1 MNTNNPDDFVSPD
14 KASEGLRRFEV
25 SATGER
31 IERRPSSKARPV
43 MPNGQSTPVPQA
55 SAAPKPPRLP
65 QSSPTPHV
73 PVANSQPK
81 PFSPAPQAKHPVPS
95 GHSPKPGNRYQ
106 GTHPHQGGA
115 QKGGNPK
122 MGAPKGSYFQGK
134 NSSPRVEENVGPGSS
149 FISIPKWRNKR
160 AFPFITPQQALKKF
174 APYPEYKA
182 APIPHETLRIIPF
195 GGLEQVGLNCIGFEY
210 EKEILIVD
218 MGIQFA
224 DQYQHGTNGSIPDIS
239 YIKGKK
245 LVGICITHGH
255 IDHIGGIPY
264 AIRQLGRT
272 TPMYATPMAFELIAG
287 KQAEMNAPLSNMR
300 VYHREVPIEIGEHF
314 RVTPFTVDHSIPDSV
329 GLFIESPVGNFV
341 HTGDWKFDK
350 KPLPHRTST
359 NYDLL
364 ESFGNRGVRA
374 LLSDSTNAHL
384 KGSSI
389 SESEVI
395 ESIEDIFAEAS
406 GRVITATFS
415 SIIDRVS
422 VIIAAAEKFN
432 RKVVLLGRGMNN
444 YMDIAFKLGYS
455 RPKPG
460 TIISMEEANR
470 LPDNEVTICCTGA
483 QGERYAALMRI
494 ATGESKDTH
503 LKSTDIVV
511 FSSSVIPGNERSVQG
526 LFDLI
531 YAQGPHIY
539 QYKESEIHAGGH
551 AREDDT
557 KKMISLIRP
566 EVYVPIYG
574 YPHMLHGNGRNAKNM
589 GYADD
594 HILIGRNGQIFEFT
608 KEEFKLTHSYV
619 PHRYMSVDGYTLG
632 ITKEETIH
640 DRHQLMANGVIAV
653 SIAKKT
659 GQFLLDFTTSGFP
672 SLSNFPRVEARMRE
686 FMDGLLK
693 ADLEKFPDA
702 EHFRKHVAKKLGDIV
717 FDELGKEPIMLVMV
731 H

>member
-1 MNTNNPDDFVSPD
+1 MNPNS
-14 KASEGLRRFEV
+14 SEEPISSHQTAGDGLRRFEV
-25 SATGER
+25 SVTGER
-31 IERRPSSKARPV
+31 IERRPSSKGRPV
-43 MPNGQSTPVPQA
+43 TPVVSNPL
-55 SAAPKPPRLP
+55 PPRPLP
-65 QSSPTPHV
+65 PQNLRPTTPTPAPIPKGLSV
-73 PVANSQPK
+73 PERLQNPAHKK
-81 PFSPAPQAKHPVPS
+81 PLPPRPGHNPHHTKSP
-95 GHSPKPGNRYQ
+95 HSPQKQDRRVRPN
-106 GTHPHQGGA
+106 TPHTNIPQDFV
-115 QKGGNPK
+115 PK
-122 MGAPKGSYFQGK
+122 NSYFAGK
-134 NSSPRVEENVGPGSS
+134 MSSSSSRGGEEAVGPGSS
-149 FISIPKWRNKR
+149 FISIPKWKNKR

-174 APYPEYKA
+174 QPYAEHKAGPIAPG
-182 APIPHETLRIIPF
+182 TLRIIPF

-224 DQYQHGTNGSIPDIS
+224 DQYQHGTGGSIPDLS
-239 YIKGKK
+239 YLKGKK
-245 LVGICITHGH
+245 IVGLCITHGH

-264 AIRQLGRT
+264 AIKQIGRT
-272 TPMYATPMAFELIAG
+272 IPLYATPMAFELIAG

-300 VYHREVPIEIGEHF
+300 TYNREVPVEIGEHF

-329 GLFIESPVGNFV
+329 GLFIETPVGNFV

-350 KPLPHRTST
+350 KPLPHRPST

-395 ESIEDIFAEAS
+395 ESIEDIFAAAS

-455 RPKPG
+455 RPKAG
-460 TIISMEEANR
+460 TIISMEEASR
-470 LPDNEVTICCTGA
+470 LPDDQITICCTGA

-503 LKSTDIVV
+503 LKPTDIVV
-511 FSSSVIPGNERSVQG
+511 FSSSVIPGNERNVQG
-526 LFDLI
+526 LFDII

-551 AREDDT
+551 AREEDT
-557 KKMISLIRP
+557 KKMIGLIRP
-566 EVYVPIYG
+566 EVYMPIYG
-574 YPHMLHGNGRNAKNM
+574 YPHMLHGNARNAKAM
-589 GYADD
+589 GYDD
-594 HILIGRNGQIFEFT
+594 KHIIVGRNGQIMEFT
-608 KEEFKLTHSYV
+608 KENFKITDTYV
-619 PHRYMSVDGYTLG
+619 PHRYMAVDGYTLG
-632 ITKEETIH
+632 ISREDTIH
-640 DRHQLMANGVIAV
+640 DRHQLMVNGVVAV
-653 SIAKKT
+653 SVAKKT
-659 GQFLLDFTTSGFP
+659 GQFLLDFSTSGFP
-672 SLSNFPRVEARMRE
+672 AVSNFPRAETRMKE
-686 FMDGLLK
+686 FMDSLLK
-693 ADLEKFPDA
+693 TDLDKFPDA
-702 EHFRKHVAKKLGDIV
+702 EHFKKHVSKKL
-717 FDELGKEPIMLVMV
+717 
-731 H
+731 